1 MATFEVTHSLS
12 GVQTHCGC
20 PALFNYPITQLL
32 NEEGSAAMSGPF
44 SKLHAYEALQTL
56 NRCFEAT
63 LLSLERLDHLG
74 LFRQEF
80 LNAYRITLEYTRA
93 QANDEL
99 IHTLQN
105 LEQEDTARFG
115 NMHDELEKQN
125 RDPDD
130 VFFHA
135 QERRQEIKEQIK
147 DLQRGLQR
155 QRPRRRKERRTR
167 NRRST

>member
-1 MATFEVTHSLS
+1 MAVIDGIPPLS
-12 GVQTHCGC
+12 NWQFRPT
-20 PALFNYPITQLL
+20 
-32 NEEGSAAMSGPF
+32 
-44 SKLHAYEALQTL
+44 KLHAYEALQTL

-63 LLSLERLDHLG
+63 LLSLERLDDLG
-74 LFRQEF
+74 LFRQDF
-80 LNAYRITLEYTRA
+80 LNAYRVTLEYTRA

-155 QRPRRRKERRTR
+155 QRPRRRKERRAR

>member
-1 MATFEVTHSLS
+1 
-12 GVQTHCGC
+12 
-20 PALFNYPITQLL
+20 
-32 NEEGSAAMSGPF
+32 
-44 SKLHAYEALQTL
+44 
-56 NRCFEAT
+56 
-63 LLSLERLDHLG
+63 
-74 LFRQEF
+74 
-80 LNAYRITLEYTRA
+80 
-93 QANDEL
+93 
-99 IHTLQN
+99 LQN

-115 NMHDELEKQN
+115 NMHDELEKQI

-155 QRPRRRKERRTR
+155 QRPRRRKQRQPR

>member
-1 MATFEVTHSLS
+1 MAITDGNLPLS
-12 GVQTHCGC
+12 NWQFRPT
-20 PALFNYPITQLL
+20 
-32 NEEGSAAMSGPF
+32 
-44 SKLHAYEALQTL
+44 KLHAYEALQTM

-63 LLSLERLDHLG
+63 LLSLERLEHLG

-80 LNAYRITLEYTRA
+80 LNAYRVTLEYTRA

-99 IHTLQN
+99 MQSLQD

-115 NMHDELEKQN
+115 TMHDELEKQI

-135 QERRQEIKEQIK
+135 RERRQEIKEQIRN
-147 DLQRGLQR
+147 LQQGLAR
-155 QRPRRRKERRTR
+155 QRPRKSKKRRT
-167 NRRST
+167 

>member
-1 MATFEVTHSLS
+1 MAVIDGNPPLS
-12 GVQTHCGC
+12 
-20 PALFNYPITQLL
+20 NWQLR
-32 NEEGSAAMSGPF
+32 PT
-44 SKLHAYEALQTL
+44 KLHAYEALQTL

-63 LLSLERLDHLG
+63 LLTLERLEHLG

-80 LNAYRITLEYTRA
+80 LNAYRVTLEYTRS

-99 IHTLQN
+99 IHSLQD
-105 LEQEDTARFG
+105 LEQEDTARFERI
-115 NMHDELEKQN
+115 HDEWEKQN

-147 DLQRGLQR
+147 TLQRGLAR
-155 QRPRRRKERRTR
+155 QSRRRRKRGKKK
-167 NRRST
+167 

>member
-1 MATFEVTHSLS
+1 MT
-12 GVQTHCGC
+12 
-20 PALFNYPITQLL
+20 
-32 NEEGSAAMSGPF
+32 GPF

-74 LFRQEF
+74 LFRQEY
-80 LNAYRITLEYTRA
+80 LNAYRVTVEYTRA

-99 IHTLQN
+99 MQSLQD
-105 LEQEDTARFG
+105 LEQEDTARFERL
-115 NMHDELEKQN
+115 HDEWDKQN

-135 QERRQEIKEQIK
+135 QERRQEIKEQMK
-147 DLQRGLQR
+147 TLQQGLNR
-155 QRPRRRKERRTR
+155 QHPRKNKKRQA
-167 NRRST
+167 